1 MTIGDAS
8 SSGLDRR
15 ILSLWTFEK
24 LAALGLNLDRSAFHE
39 QPSELAS
46 EAALN
51 ARRNHMSNLFVLIA
65 LISRMNAGQLSLP
78 MLLDPQARRAIS
90 RS

>member
-1 MTIGDAS
+1 MDFRA
-8 SSGLDRR
+8 
-15 ILSLWTFEK
+15 

-46 EAALN
+46 EAKLN
-51 ARRNHMSNLFVLIA
+51 ARRNHISDPIVLIDFM
-65 LISRMNAGQLSLP
+65 SRMNTSQLSLP
-78 MLLDPQARRAIS
+78 TLLDPASPRAIS